1 VNKENL
7 NKIAIIIP
15 AYNEEK
21 YIEETVKRCLE
32 VLPDV
37 VVIDDGSSDLT
48 NSIAKKAGALVLK
61 HKVNKGKGVA
71 LRTGFDYALENDFS
85 GIITI
90 DADHQHDIDEIQK
103 FINFLSLSKEDVNII
118 LGNRMKNAKNMP
130 FIRYIANK
138 FTSWLISIRTGVRIP
153 DVQSGFRYISRK
165 VLENVKTK
173 TSRFETEPELLLRAS
188 LKGYKIVSIPISTIY
203 YKGIVSNVHPIKDAF
218 MFLKMFVQ
226 SFLWKTNS
234 HDIDEQSRSK

>member
-1 VNKENL
+1 MNKENL

-37 VVIDDGSSDLT
+37 VVIDDGSKDLT
-48 NSIAKKAGALVLK
+48 YSIAKKAGASVLR

-90 DADHQHDIDEIQK
+90 DADHQHLLFYDLSQN
-103 FINFLSLSKEDVNII
+103 NF
-118 LGNRMKNAKNMP
+118 
-130 FIRYIANK
+130 
-138 FTSWLISIRTGVRIP
+138 
-153 DVQSGFRYISRK
+153 
-165 VLENVKTK
+165 
-173 TSRFETEPELLLRAS
+173 
-188 LKGYKIVSIPISTIY
+188 
-203 YKGIVSNVHPIKDAF
+203 
-218 MFLKMFVQ
+218 
-226 SFLWKTNS
+226 
-234 HDIDEQSRSK
+234 

>member
-37 VVIDDGSSDLT
+37 VVIDDGSKDLT
-48 NSIAKKAGALVLK
+48 YSIAKKAGASVLR

-90 DADHQHDIDEIQK
+90 DADHQHNVDEIQK
-103 FINFLSLSKEDVNII
+103 FINFLSLGKEDVDII
-118 LGNRMKNAKNMP
+118 LGNRMKNPENMP
-130 FIRYIANK
+130 WIRYIANK
-138 FTSWLISIRTGVRIP
+138 FTSWLISIRAGIKIP
-153 DVQSGFRYISRK
+153 DVQSGFRYINKR
-165 VLENVKTK
+165 VLKNVKTK
-173 TSRFETEPELLLRAS
+173 TSRFEAEPELLLRAS
-188 LKGYKIVSIPISTIY
+188 LKGYKTVSIPISTIY
-203 YKGIVSNVHPIKDAF
+203 YKNAISYVHPIKDAF

-234 HDIDEQSRSK
+234 QDIDEQSQSK

>member
-1 VNKENL
+1 MNKENL

-37 VVIDDGSSDLT
+37 VVIDDGSKDLT
-48 NSIAKKAGALVLK
+48 YSIAKKAGASVLR

-90 DADHQHDIDEIQK
+90 DADHQHNVDEIQK
-103 FINFLSLSKEDVNII
+103 FINFLSLSKEDVDML

-138 FTSWLISIRTGVRIP
+138 FTSWLISKRSNTRIP

-165 VLENVKTK
+165 VLNNIKTK
-173 TSRFETEPELLLRAS
+173 TNRFETEPELLLRAS

-203 YKGIVSNVHPIKDAF
+203 YKGVISNVHPIKDAF

-234 HDIDEQSRSK
+234 QDIDEQS

>member
-1 VNKENL
+1 MNKKIL

-37 VVIDDGSSDLT
+37 VVIDDGSKDLT
-48 NSIAKKAGALVLK
+48 YSIAKKAGASVLR

-90 DADHQHDIDEIQK
+90 DADHQHNVDEIQK
-103 FINFLSLSKEDVNII
+103 FINFLSLSKEDVDML

-130 FIRYIANK
+130 WIRYVANK
-138 FTSWLISIRTGVRIP
+138 FTSWLISIKAGVKIP

-165 VLENVKTK
+165 VLNNIKTK
-173 TSRFETEPELLLRAS
+173 TNRFEAEPELLLRAS
-188 LKGYKIVSIPISTIY
+188 LKGYKIVSIPVSTIY
-203 YKGIVSNVHPIKDAF
+203 YKNAISYVHPIKDAF

-234 HDIDEQSRSK
+234 HDIDEQSQSK

>member
-48 NSIAKKAGALVLK
+48 NSIAKKVGALVLK

-71 LRTGFDYALENDFS
+71 LRTAFNFALENGFS

-90 DADHQHDIDEIQK
+90 DADHQHNVDEIQK
-103 FINFLSLSKEDVNII
+103 FINFLSSSKEDVDII
-118 LGNRMKNAKNMP
+118 LGNRMKNPENMP
-130 FIRYIANK
+130 WIRYVANK
-138 FTSWLISIRTGVRIP
+138 FTSWLISKRSNTRIP

-165 VLENVKTK
+165 VLKNIKTK
-173 TSRFETEPELLLRAS
+173 SNRFEAEPELLLRAS
-188 LKGYKIVSIPISTIY
+188 LKGYKIVSIPVSTIY
-203 YKGIVSNVHPIKDAF
+203 YKNAISYVHPIKDAL

-234 HDIDEQSRSK
+234 HDIDEQSQSK